1 VTSAR
6 RLWSNRRNALR
17 STGPRTG
24 AGKARAARNA
34 RRHGLNLSAACG
46 SAWADE
52 IVALA
57 RIIAGPDAGA
67 ERLELASRIAAAQID
82 VVRARRARCDL
93 LPAAPCT
100 PDGIKHLAAI
110 VRYERRAFA
119 RRNSACRDFDAAA
132 VAGILA
138 KRTQRAKTEK
148 LPHVGVSCARR
159 QRQPRRPSF
168 LAAGESSGVGIRLKR
183 PARCGSPTG
192 NPAEGAASSREDG
205 HAAFGTRDRLRIC
218 RSGGDLRRTR
228 LLQFGDSYPLR
239 VPHAV

>member
-1 VTSAR
+1 MTSAR
-6 RLWSNRRNALR
+6 KLWSNRRNALR
-17 STGPRTG
+17 STGPRTR

-46 SAWADE
+46 PAWADE

-93 LPAAPCT
+93 LPAELCT

-119 RRNSACRDFDAAA
+119 RRNSACRDFDAAG
-132 VAGILA
+132 VAGNLA
-138 KRTQRAKTEK
+138 KRSQRAKTEK
-148 LPHVGVSCARR
+148 LPQVGISCARK
-159 QRQPRRPSF
+159 QPRAPFFPRRRRELRMRLERP
-168 LAAGESSGVGIRLKR
+168 G
-183 PARCGSPTG
+183 RCGTPMQCCIV
-192 NPAEGAASSREDG
+192 EGGWACRIHGARSSLW
-205 HAAFGTRDRLRIC
+205 RDRRMPASAIA
-218 RSGGDLRRTR
+218 G
-228 LLQFGDSYPLR
+228 F
-239 VPHAV
+239 